1 MNKSK
6 IICRDEDQFFL
17 VVARLNSLNI
27 LFVADFNTL
36 DVTLTGGN

>member
-6 IICRDEDQFFL
+6 IISRDENQFFL
-17 VVARLNSLNI
+17 VIARLNSLNI

-36 DVTLTGGN
+36 DITLTGGN